1 MVTVKIC
8 GITNLEDALALCE
21 YGADAIGFIFY
32 RNSPRFIEPH
42 KAGEIIKELP
52 PFVTAVGVFVNE
64 DISAVNKIAREAGLN
79 VVQLHGNESTEFCE
93 KITGRVIK
101 SFKVKK
107 GEAKTLYH
115 EMEKYNV
122 YAYLLDTYK
131 EELEGGTGVVF
142 DWDIAMEAGKLGRI
156 ILAGGL
162 TPENVADAIKKVR
175 PYAVDVSSGVEERPG
190 KKDLKKVRE
199 FIRKAKGAL

>member
-1 MVTVKIC
+1 MGTSNGVKVKIC
-8 GITNLEDALALCE
+8 CITNIEDALAACE

-32 RNSPRFIEPH
+32 KNSPRFIEPH

-52 PFVTAVGVFVNE
+52 PFVTAVSVFVNE

-93 KITGRVIK
+93 KITGRGIK

-107 GEAKTLYH
+107 GEGKTLYH
-115 EMEKYNV
+115 EMENYNV
-122 YAYLLDTYK
+122 SAYLLDTYK

-142 DWDIAMEAGKLGRI
+142 DWDIAMEAGRLGRI

-162 TPENVADAIKKVR
+162 TPENVGGAEKKGRTYVG
-175 PYAVDVSSGVEERPG
+175 S
-190 KKDLKKVRE
+190 
-199 FIRKAKGAL
+199 

>member
-1 MVTVKIC
+1 
-8 GITNLEDALALCE
+8 
-21 YGADAIGFIFY
+21 
-32 RNSPRFIEPH
+32 
-42 KAGEIIKELP
+42 
-52 PFVTAVGVFVNE
+52 
-64 DISAVNKIAREAGLN
+64 
-79 VVQLHGNESTEFCE
+79 
-93 KITGRVIK
+93 
-101 SFKVKK
+101 
-107 GEAKTLYH
+107 
-115 EMEKYNV
+115 MEKYNV
-122 YAYLLDTYK
+122 YAYLLDTY
-131 EELEGGTGVVF
+131 EEKLEGGTGVVF

>member
-1 MVTVKIC
+1 M
-8 GITNLEDALALCE
+8 EDAIAACE

-64 DISAVNKIAREAGLN
+64 DISAVNKIIERKAGLN

-93 KITGRVIK
+93 KVTGRVIK

-115 EMEKYNV
+115 EMENYNV
-122 YAYLLDTYK
+122 SAYLLDTYK
-131 EELEGGTGVVF
+131 EELKGGQRVVF
-142 DWDIAMEAGKLGRI
+142 DWDIAMEAGRLGRI

-162 TPENVADAIKKVR
+162 TPENVADAIKKAR
-175 PYAVDVSSGVEERPG
+175 PYAVDVSSGVEERLG

-199 FIRKAKGAL
+199 FIRKAKGMI